1 MAWLFPLLIVIV
13 ALVAL
18 YYLYKF
24 LFASSAE
31 SKVVLAGVKVAK
43 TNETTA
49 VTNDA
54 KANPI
59 TISSKDIPALTEGGE
74 YTVSYWMYV
83 NDWAY
88 RQNKNKHI
96 LSIGSSGE
104 SSSGFHTL
112 VVYLGKQ
119 INSLKIRVHAT
130 ESTATATTSS
140 SDTNIP
146 TATYNT
152 MFNDLGVQ
160 NSLLES
166 SNKLCDLPEVD
177 LQRWVYV
184 NIVLNGKTVDVYLDG
199 KLARSCILPTFY
211 RVPGAGYSLRI
222 CDKGGFGGYISNV
235 TTYGYAQSP
244 DEVWKQYMAG
254 PNAAGNFLDYLKSFF
269 DPASPLN
276 TGLPGPITS

>member
-1 MAWLFPLLIVIV
+1 MAWLFPLLIIIV

-24 LFASSAE
+24 LFTSSAE
-31 SKVVLAGVKVAK
+31 SKVVLQGVKNAK
-43 TNETTA
+43 TNEA
-49 VTNDA
+49 VGAITNDV
-54 KANPI
+54 KSDPVI
-59 TISSKDIPALTEGGE
+59 VSSKDLPALTEGGE

-119 INSLKIRVHAT
+119 TNSLKIRIHAAD
-130 ESTATATTSS
+130 SGVTAEN

-146 TATYNT
+146 MASYMS
-152 MFNDLGVQ
+152 MFNDVGLQ

-222 CDKGGFGGYISNV
+222 CDKGGFGGYISNA

-244 DEVWKQYMAG
+244 DEIWKQYMAG
-254 PNAAGNFLDYLKSFF
+254 PNSSGNFLDYLKSFF
-269 DPASPLN
+269 DPSSPLN
-276 TGLPGPITS
+276 TGLPGPVIN